1 MLNRKINGNHV
12 AQENTRSVSTILLVE
27 DELNIAKLF
36 NYNLTKA
43 GFKCEVANNGREG
56 LEMAEKI
63 RPDLILSDVMMP
75 EVDGYEFRKSLLENP
90 ELKQIPFV
98 FLTAKGEE
106 DDVLHGYDLEIEDYI
121 IKTSSPK
128 VVIAKVSAI
137 LKSLERERVKVVD
150 EVQKAADTMGTKVVP
165 EEFPQF
171 EGFSIKHWH
180 MPFKNIPGGDFID
193 YFTLDEDNIAIILGD
208 VMGKRWGAWYFAVAY
223 AGYVRSAARFVLE
236 SSNDYQPSHIL
247 NKVNESVFK
256 DERIAEVF
264 ITLSIIILDKKNKTA
279 RYSGA
284 GDLPL
289 IYKSGKVDRIISKGV
304 LLGFSKSGEY
314 EDVEIQLNDGD
325 ELFLVTDGITEA
337 RNKEG
342 VLYGEEKLMEFIGGL
357 NPDQDSLEQMQKEIF
372 EYTGGEMDD
381 DVSVI
386 AVKLL

>member
-1 MLNRKINGNHV
+1 MIQN
-12 AQENTRSVSTILLVE
+12 NTKLLSTILLVE
-27 DELNIAKLF
+27 DEFNIAKLF

-43 GFKCEVANNGREG
+43 GFRCEVAGNGREG
-56 LEMAEKI
+56 YELAEKI
-63 RPDLILSDVMMP
+63 RPDLIISDVMMP
-75 EVDGYEFRKSLLENP
+75 EVDGYEFRKLLLNNS

-106 DDVLHGYDLEIEDYI
+106 EDILQGFDLEIEDYI

-137 LKSLERERVKVVD
+137 LKSLEKERVKVVD
-150 EVQKAADTMGTKVVP
+150 EVQKAADSMGTKVVP
-165 EEFPQF
+165 EEFPKF
-171 EGFSIKHWH
+171 DGFQIKHWH
-180 MPFKNIPGGDFID
+180 MPFKNVPGGDFID
-193 YFTLDEDNIAIILGD
+193 YFKLDDDNIALILGD

-247 NKVNESVFK
+247 QKVNDSVFK

-289 IYKSGKVDRIISKGV
+289 IFKSKEVKRVVSTGV

-314 EDVEIQLNDGD
+314 EDIELKLESGD

-337 RNKEG
+337 RNKAAE
-342 VLYGEEKLMEFIGGL
+342 LYGEEKLMQFLSGL
-357 NPDQDSLEQMQKEIF
+357 NSEKDSLEQLQKEIF
-372 EYTGGEMDD
+372 DYTGGEMDD

-386 AVKLL
+386 AVKVL

>member
-1 MLNRKINGNHV
+1 M
-12 AQENTRSVSTILLVE
+12 AQENTKSLSTILLVE
-27 DELNIAKLF
+27 DEFNIAKLF

-43 GFKCEVANNGREG
+43 GFRCEVASNGREG
-56 LEMAEKI
+56 YELAEKI
-63 RPDLILSDVMMP
+63 RPDLIISDVMMP
-75 EVDGYEFRKSLLENP
+75 EVDGYEFRKLLLENA

-106 DDVLHGYDLEIEDYI
+106 EDILQGFDLEIEDYI

-137 LKSLERERVKVVD
+137 LKSLEKERVKVVD
-150 EVQKAADTMGTKVVP
+150 EVQRAADSMGTKVVP

-171 EGFSIKHWH
+171 EGFQIKHWH
-180 MPFKNIPGGDFID
+180 MPFKNVPGGDFID
-193 YFTLDEDNIAIILGD
+193 YFKLNDDNIAIIMGD

-247 NKVNESVFK
+247 QKVNDSVFK

-289 IYKSGKVDRIISKGV
+289 IFKSKEVKRIVSTGV

-314 EDVEIQLNDGD
+314 EDIELKLESGD

-337 RNKEG
+337 RNKSGE
-342 VLYGEEKLMEFIGGL
+342 LYGEERLMQFIGGL
-357 NPDQDSLEQMQKEIF
+357 DRDSDSLEQLQKEIF
-372 EYTGGEMDD
+372 NYTGGEMDD

-386 AVKLL
+386 AVKVL

>member
-1 MLNRKINGNHV
+1 MK
-12 AQENTRSVSTILLVE
+12 QENTKTLSTILLVE
-27 DELNIAKLF
+27 DEFNIAKLF

-43 GFKCEVANNGREG
+43 GFRCEVASNGREG
-56 LEMAEKI
+56 YQLAEKI
-63 RPDLILSDVMMP
+63 RPDLIISDVMMP
-75 EVDGYEFRKSLLENP
+75 EVDGYEFRKLLLENA

-106 DDVLHGYDLEIEDYI
+106 EDILQGFDLEIEDYI

-137 LKSLERERVKVVD
+137 LKSLEKERVKVVD
-150 EVQKAADTMGTKVVP
+150 EVQKAADSMGTKVVP
-165 EEFPQF
+165 EDFPQF
-171 EGFSIKHWH
+171 EGFQIKHWH
-180 MPFKNIPGGDFID
+180 MPFKNVPGGDFID
-193 YFTLDEDNIAIILGD
+193 YFKLDDDNIAIIMGD

-236 SSNDYQPSHIL
+236 SSNDYRPSHIL
-247 NKVNESVFK
+247 QKVNDSVFK

-289 IYKSGKVDRIISKGV
+289 IFKSKEVKRIVSTGV

-314 EDVEIQLNDGD
+314 EDIELNLKNGD

-337 RNKEG
+337 RNTAGE
-342 VLYGEEKLMEFIGGL
+342 LYGEEKLMQFIGDL
-357 NPDQDSLEQMQKEIF
+357 NPDNDSLEQLQKEIF
-372 EYTGGEMDD
+372 DYTGGEMDD

-386 AVKLL
+386 AVKVL

>member
-1 MLNRKINGNHV
+1 VTQDNIKSNG
-12 AQENTRSVSTILLVE
+12 RILLVE
-27 DELNIAKLF
+27 DEFNIAKLF

-43 GFKCEVANNGREG
+43 GFQCEVAGNGKEG
-56 LEMAEKI
+56 YELAEKI
-63 RPDLILSDVMMP
+63 KPDLIISDVMMP
-75 EVDGYEFRKSLLENP
+75 EVDGYEFRRLLLNNP

-106 DDVLHGYDLEIEDYI
+106 EDILQGYDLEIEDYI

-137 LKSLERERVKVVD
+137 LKSLEKERVKVVD
-150 EVQKAADTMGTKVVP
+150 EVQKAADSMGTKVVP

-171 EGFSIKHWH
+171 EGFQIKHWH
-180 MPFKNIPGGDFID
+180 MPFKSIPGGDFID
-193 YFTLDEDNIAIILGD
+193 YFKLDENNLAIIFGD
-208 VMGKRWGAWYFAVAY
+208 VMGKRWGAWYFAIAY

-236 SSNDYQPSHIL
+236 SSSDYQPSHIL
-247 NKVNESVFK
+247 HKVNESVFK

-279 RYSGA
+279 RYAGA

-289 IYKSGKVDRIISKGV
+289 IFKSDGVERIISKGV

-314 EDVEIQLNDGD
+314 EDTEIKLKSGD

-337 RNKEG
+337 RDKSG
-342 VLYGEEKLMEFIGGL
+342 TLYGEDKLMDFIASMNAG
-357 NPDQDSLEQMQKEIF
+357 QDSMEQIQKEILD
-372 EYTGGEMDD
+372 YTGGEMDD
-381 DVSVI
+381 DVSLI
-386 AVKLL
+386 AVKVL